1 MELFIHSGPEALG
14 EKAGKEAASLIRSAI
29 ASHNEAF
36 IILAT
41 GTSQFATLKTL
52 VAAEGI
58 EWNKVTAFQLDE
70 YIGVSESHRA
80 SFRKYIKER
89 FIAKVPALKKVYL
102 INGETVISDEI
113 KRLNNAIQDIHIDL
127 ALVGIGENG
136 HLAFNDPPAN
146 FETENPY
153 IVVDLNEAC
162 RKQQMGEGWFRTI
175 HEVPIKA
182 ISMSVKQIMKS
193 KNIVCSV
200 PDQRKAQAVLN
211 TMTKTVSNLFP
222 ASILR
227 NHPKCHL
234 HLDPYSSSLLPPTI
248 LKKAN

>member
-58 EWNKVTAFQLDE
+58 EWNKVTAFHLDE